1 MKFAFNDPIYNIAAL
16 VPIMA
21 GRWKGDKLLS
31 KPMVVHFIDAYMP
44 YLVSMG

>member
-21 GRWKGDKLLS
+21 GHRQDDELLS